1 MLRLI
6 KNWRYLVGVGLD
18 GLGFV
23 LSIAAVRT
31 LPLFVVQ
38 SIVAS
43 FLAVTAIL
51 GAVVLHMP
59 LRRSDKV
66 GLVVVIGGLVLV
78 GLSAAED
85 RAVDVSSAEQWGVLV
100 VTLALVALAVPLA
113 RLTGS
118 AGAAALGA
126 VAGLAFGAT
135 AVAARMLPGSL
146 APDQIFG
153 QLGELATSPATYAL
167 AIAGALALLTYSTAL
182 QRGTV
187 TQATAP
193 LVVGETVAPAL
204 VGLWLLGDQP
214 REGWG
219 WVATLG
225 FVLAV
230 AGAVSLSRH
239 GELERRR
246 GVARHR
252 SGSGPSEDER
262 RMTDV
267 SERVAEPAEADEVEE
282 KHSPVV
288 AHSPRDDRWPDYFAL
303 GIARLRAVRVRRG
316 DRAPMARVLRPG

>member
-1 MLRLI
+1 MLLGLLGAFGAALCYGIGSVLQALAARDTATAEGLDPRLLLRLA
-6 KNWRYLVGVGLD
+6 KSWRYVVGVGLD
-18 GLGFV
+18 ALGFV

-43 FLAVTAIL
+43 FLAITAVV
-51 GAVVLHMP
+51 GAFVLHMP
-59 LRRSDKV
+59 LRRADKV

-100 VTLALVALAVPLA
+100 VTLALAALAVPLA

-204 VGLWLLGDQP
+204 VGLLLLGDQP

-239 GELERRR
+239 GEVGE
-246 GVARHR
+246 
-252 SGSGPSEDER
+252 
-262 RMTDV
+262 
-267 SERVAEPAEADEVEE
+267 VAEAGESHETDPA
-282 KHSPVV
+282 
-288 AHSPRDDRWPDYFAL
+288 RDTA
-303 GIARLRAVRVRRG
+303 GTNEG
-316 DRAPMARVLRPG
+316 RPT